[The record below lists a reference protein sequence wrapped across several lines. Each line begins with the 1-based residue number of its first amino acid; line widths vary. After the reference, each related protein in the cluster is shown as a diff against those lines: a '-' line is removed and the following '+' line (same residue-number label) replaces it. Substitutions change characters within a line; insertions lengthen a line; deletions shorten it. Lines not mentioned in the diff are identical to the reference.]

1 MLSVGAGLRWSDVS
15 PAARAKPPHDS
26 QVDAAVGRRLI
37 PIWVTC
43 EPSGWKAVR
52 YRRYPARLPKP
63 AEVRAGRAYVARRPS
78 HHALCM
84 AYGHAGARC
93 SDSGSLSERAI
104 RPGPLR
110 RPPERRLQTTD
121 RLLITVDPGGHIRGA
136 GQPAVVGEVVGK
148 IGQLDLPRE
157 VIAGHLLD
165 VLLVALVRPVHQAD
179 HG

>member
-1 MLSVGAGLRWSDVS
+1 MESRSV
-15 PAARAKPPHDS
+15 S
-26 QVDAAVGRRLI
+26 QVPCPLAKASGSAGR
-37 PIWVTC
+37 
-43 EPSGWKAVR
+43 
-52 YRRYPARLPKP
+52 
-63 AEVRAGRAYVARRPS
+63 RAYVARRWSS

-84 AYGHAGARC
+84 AYGHVGARC
-93 SDSGSLSERAI
+93 SDSRSLSERAI

-136 GQPAVVGEVVGK
+136 CQPAVVGEVIGK

-165 VLLVALVRPVHQAD
+165 VLLV
-179 HG
+179 

>member
-63 AEVRAGRAYVARRPS
+63 AEVRAGGHTLRAGPVTTPCAWRMDTSARDVPIADRYPS
-78 HHALCM
+78 APSGLALC
-84 AYGHAGARC
+84 GV
-93 SDSGSLSERAI
+93 
-104 RPGPLR
+104 R
-110 RPPERRLQTTD
+110 RNGDCR
-121 RLLITVDPGGHIRGA
+121 
-136 GQPAVVGEVVGK
+136 
-148 IGQLDLPRE
+148 
-157 VIAGHLLD
+157 
-165 VLLVALVRPVHQAD
+165 
-179 HG
+179 